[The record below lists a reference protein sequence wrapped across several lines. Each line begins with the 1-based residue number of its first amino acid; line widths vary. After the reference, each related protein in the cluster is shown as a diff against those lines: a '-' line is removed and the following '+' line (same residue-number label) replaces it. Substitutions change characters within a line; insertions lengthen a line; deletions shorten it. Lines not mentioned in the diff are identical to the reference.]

1 MSECSLHDIIET
13 IGGISLNAIFVILKW
28 EMLCHNN
35 GYIILL
41 KRVVVYVWMPFI
53 WYY

>member
-1 MSECSLHDIIET
+1 MSECSLHDIIEK

-28 EMLCHNN
+28 EML
-35 GYIILL
+35 
-41 KRVVVYVWMPFI
+41 YVIVMVI